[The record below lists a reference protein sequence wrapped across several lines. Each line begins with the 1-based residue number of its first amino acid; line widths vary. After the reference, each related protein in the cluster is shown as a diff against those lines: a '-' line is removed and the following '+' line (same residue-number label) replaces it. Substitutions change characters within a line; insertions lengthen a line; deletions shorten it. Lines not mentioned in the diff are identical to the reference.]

1 MIKTKKIT
9 YKVFFFERV
18 KKKVR
23 FFESETYP
31 LQIRL
36 TAGTRTLYLKSNF
49 FIQLQ
54 QHKYQLE
61 VLHNDIKISINDII
75 WREEE
80 LMNYLLNKKREDV
93 SLDIIR
99 QEYVFFS
106 RDILNELDE
115 RFRQFLIDFFY
126 DEDLLAYSLFIK
138 NAGNNHTCEFILDN
152 LQKSLQPLVFEKLLK
167 TAVAKAPP
175 YIPFIKFFRDIS
187 NNPLPVFPVYQW
199 LQEPVLN
206 KFELFI
212 AHHFPEYQTANAVNY
227 INAFIA

>member
-1 MIKTKKIT
+1 MTKTNKIT

-23 FFESETYP
+23 FFQSETYP

-61 VLHNDIKISINDII
+61 TVYKAIKISINDII
-75 WREEE
+75 FTEEA
-80 LMNYLLNKKREDV
+80 LLKYLLDKERDSV

-99 QEYVFFS
+99 QEYSFFS

-115 RFRQFLIDFFY
+115 RFKQFLVDFFH

-138 NAGNNHTCEFILDN
+138 NAGDNHTCEFILEN
-152 LQKSLQPLVFEKLLK
+152 LQKSLQRAVFDRLLK
-167 TAVAKAPP
+167 TAVEKAPP
-175 YIPFIKFFRDIS
+175 YIPFIKFFRNCF
-187 NNPLPVFPVYQW
+187 NNPLPIFPVYQW
-199 LQEPVLN
+199 LQEN
-206 KFELFI
+206 RC
-212 AHHFPEYQTANAVNY
+212 
-227 INAFIA
+227 

>member
-1 MIKTKKIT
+1 MTKTNKIT

-61 VLHNDIKISINDII
+61 TVYNAIKISINDII
-75 WREEE
+75 FTEEA
-80 LMNYLLNKKREDV
+80 LLKYLLDKERDSV

-99 QEYVFFS
+99 QEYSFFS

-115 RFRQFLIDFFY
+115 KFKQFLVDFFH

-138 NAGNNHTCEFILDN
+138 NAGNNHTCEFILEN
-152 LQKSLQPLVFEKLLK
+152 LQKSLQPAVFDRLLK
-167 TAVAKAPP
+167 TAVEKAPP
-175 YIPFIKFFRDIS
+175 YIPFIKFFRNS
-187 NNPLPVFPVYQW
+187 FNNPLPVFPVYQW

-206 KFELFI
+206 NFNRFVENN
-212 AHHFPEYQTANAVNY
+212 FPEYKKVNPAQY
-227 INAFIA
+227 INSFVV